1 MTTASSTS
9 STSSTSL
16 LNNDHSVISEHA
28 LASLREEIDSADV
41 RSRLIDRVAYA
52 SDASHYYHVP
62 KAVIVASDVY
72 EVAHAFRVAKQHNLP
87 VTLRS
92 GGTSLSGQASGDG
105 LLVDVRRG
113 FRNMAVEEQGRVV
126 RVEPGLTVAQVNARL
141 ALYGRKLGPD
151 PASESAATIGGV
163 VNNNSSGMACGT
175 EFNTYQTLRGL
186 TLVLPS
192 GTIIDT
198 GAPDADDKL
207 YALEP
212 QLADKLLQLQRR
224 VKDNPTSVEII
235 QRHFA
240 IKNTMGYGLN
250 SFLDFEG
257 PAKVLEHLVVGSEG
271 TLAFVAEATFDTIP
285 VAKLATTTVAV
296 FSQLHS
302 ATSALPELVRT
313 GAATL
318 ELMDAASIK
327 VGQSF
332 ADAPQSIQGF
342 EVDQQAALLIEYHAQ
357 SEEELRERENIGQK
371 LLDDLELFQP
381 SAFSTAAADRN
392 SAWQFRKGLY
402 AKVAKAR
409 PSGTTALLED
419 VAVPVE
425 RLAATCAGLQ
435 DLFNA
440 NGYDDAVIFGHAK
453 DGNIHFLLTDRFE
466 GEKNLSRY
474 NKFTDDMVDL
484 VLDAEGNLKAEH
496 GTGRAMAPFVRRQYG
511 GELYEVMQ
519 ELKKAIDPRGIL
531 NPGVILDEDPTAHI
545 SNVKLNPTVEAE
557 IDPCVECGYCEPV
570 CPSKDLTLTPR
581 QRIVVRR
588 ARAKAEQ
595 EGDTAT
601 VAELDKDYEYMGKQT
616 CAVDSL
622 CVRACPVDIDTGKFI
637 KQLRREDSKK
647 VEQKVWKGAAS
658 GWSAVNRGAS
668 IALTGAYRLPT
679 GLAKTVSDIGRALV
693 GTETMPQYQPEL
705 PTGGVRRSKLGR
717 IVGDCTAEVQA
728 VYVPACVNAMFGAQ
742 KGGIGVT
749 EAFLRLLQRAGVAV
763 EIPEAIDS
771 LCCGTPWTSKGMAEG
786 HQVMENRVR
795 AVLDDATRGGQL
807 PVIVDASSCT
817 EGFIAMVKDT
827 GITVTDSISFTAEHL
842 AEKLTVTAP
851 VESVTIHPT
860 CSSEHL
866 GLLPAIEQVA
876 NLAAKDVAIPYTWG
890 CCGYAGDRGMLH
902 PELTDSATAR
912 EAAEVAGIDADFH
925 VSSNRTCELGM
936 TRATG
941 RPYRHV
947 LELLELATQR
957 HPSS

>member
-1 MTTASSTS
+1 
-9 STSSTSL
+9 
-16 LNNDHSVISEHA
+16 
-28 LASLREEIDSADV
+28 
-41 RSRLIDRVAYA
+41 
-52 SDASHYYHVP
+52 
-62 KAVIVASDVY
+62 
-72 EVAHAFRVAKQHNLP
+72 HNLP

-113 FRNMAVEEQGRVV
+113 FRNIAVEEQGRVV

-224 VKDNPTSVEII
+224 VKDNSTSVEFI

-257 PAKVLEHLVVGSEG
+257 PAKILEHLVVGSEG

-296 FSQLHS
+296 FSELDS
-302 ATSALPELVRT
+302 STSALPELVST

-327 VGQSF
+327 VGQGF
-332 ADAPQSIQGF
+332 AGAPQSIQGF

-371 LLDDLELFQP
+371 LLGDLELFQP

-440 NGYDDAVIFGHAK
+440 NGYDEAVIFGHAK

-511 GELYEVMQ
+511 DELYEVMQ

-601 VAELDKDYEYMGKQT
+601 VAE
-616 CAVDSL
+616 
-622 CVRACPVDIDTGKFI
+622 
-637 KQLRREDSKK
+637 
-647 VEQKVWKGAAS
+647 
-658 GWSAVNRGAS
+658 
-668 IALTGAYRLPT
+668 
-679 GLAKTVSDIGRALV
+679 
-693 GTETMPQYQPEL
+693 
-705 PTGGVRRSKLGR
+705 
-717 IVGDCTAEVQA
+717 
-728 VYVPACVNAMFGAQ
+728 
-742 KGGIGVT
+742 
-749 EAFLRLLQRAGVAV
+749 
-763 EIPEAIDS
+763 
-771 LCCGTPWTSKGMAEG
+771 
-786 HQVMENRVR
+786 
-795 AVLDDATRGGQL
+795 
-807 PVIVDASSCT
+807 
-817 EGFIAMVKDT
+817 
-827 GITVTDSISFTAEHL
+827 
-842 AEKLTVTAP
+842 
-851 VESVTIHPT
+851 
-860 CSSEHL
+860 
-866 GLLPAIEQVA
+866 
-876 NLAAKDVAIPYTWG
+876 
-890 CCGYAGDRGMLH
+890 
-902 PELTDSATAR
+902 
-912 EAAEVAGIDADFH
+912 
-925 VSSNRTCELGM
+925 
-936 TRATG
+936 
-941 RPYRHV
+941 
-947 LELLELATQR
+947 
-957 HPSS
+957 